1 LADKSIRLFQNR
13 IDFVDYSKLDYFKL
27 DYFKLD
33 YFRLDYFKLDYF
45 KLDSTQMVRIPSQIV

>member
-27 DYFKLD
+27 DYF
-33 YFRLDYFKLDYF
+33 RLDYFKLDYF
-45 KLDSTQMVRIPSQIV
+45 KQYSTQMARIPSQIV